1 MTKSTNPIGLVNHC
15 YEHVVSKAKE
25 MGGIK
30 MSTTKEKV
38 ITKSSVDWNKVA
50 AVVACISC
58 ILTLALGLYYYGQ
71 LTSDVKHLS
80 AKAEETKVELKD
92 FRNETRA
99 DIKQLI
105 NSVNDLK
112 VEIEKSRK
120 Q

>member
-1 MTKSTNPIGLVNHC
+1 MNTTDEKIITNVST
-15 YEHVVSKAKE
+15 
-25 MGGIK
+25 
-30 MSTTKEKV
+30 
-38 ITKSSVDWNKVA
+38 DWNKVA
-50 AVVACISC
+50 AVVACVSC
-58 ILTLALGLYYYGQ
+58 ILTLILGFYYYGQ

-80 AKAEETKVELKD
+80 TKAEETRVELKD